1 MSLPTRGD
9 SNASTA
15 RGPCHQDR
23 ASATTRGGL
32 TRLPC
37 RQRRGCVATPEQPI
51 RGTPLPDED
60 TTPTPSPTVRELV
73 LMQEDPREQ
82 TRTSAMVE
90 MANRTLRDLRR
101 PAGKVTSQTIS
112 TPSPRSGEGIQGTP
126 PPDDS
131 EGVETLDRLIVT
143 PLAWDRNQT
152 PSTPSTEVA
161 QSLDEARDR
170 DELIVSPLPCTEGN
184 WMSYASY
191 FSPVSPNLMGY
202 SPGPTTGETE
212 GRGVI
217 EPEEE
222 APQTT
227 RRAPGPLEGNG
238 RPVPL
243 IGAPGINQSHKG
255 VTDRGLGVRQGPSC
269 SRGTDC
275 RLNTADKRTAEHPPP
290 AQPTHTNRGT
300 APLQQNRSGPIT
312 RAPDT
317 INRANQQAEVM
328 TPQKAWQRRQ
338 REKRQRGQ
346 GAESIERPEGPP
358 QAGQRNRTITRMATL
373 QRRYNNSPRQ
383 CMDAIR
389 HSPPVLRCE
398 VPIEAVNTYFA
409 AKLAPTQVLKV
420 MACAAITLELA
431 YSLVYWLK
439 FTVDVLKSSMRFAYV
454 LVLKHRQYDQTV

>member
-37 RQRRGCVATPEQPI
+37 RQRRGGVATPEQPI

-90 MANRTLRDLRR
+90 MANRTLMDLRR

-222 APQTT
+222 GESHRSHPHPRGIGRDQTT
-227 RRAPGPLEGNG
+227 PY
-238 RPVPL
+238 
-243 IGAPGINQSHKG
+243 GI
-255 VTDRGLGVRQGPSC
+255 TC
-269 SRGTDC
+269 RGT
-275 RLNTADKRTAEHPPP
+275 
-290 AQPTHTNRGT
+290 
-300 APLQQNRSGPIT
+300 
-312 RAPDT
+312 
-317 INRANQQAEVM
+317 
-328 TPQKAWQRRQ
+328 
-338 REKRQRGQ
+338 
-346 GAESIERPEGPP
+346 
-358 QAGQRNRTITRMATL
+358 
-373 QRRYNNSPRQ
+373 
-383 CMDAIR
+383 
-389 HSPPVLRCE
+389 
-398 VPIEAVNTYFA
+398 
-409 AKLAPTQVLKV
+409 
-420 MACAAITLELA
+420 
-431 YSLVYWLK
+431 
-439 FTVDVLKSSMRFAYV
+439 
-454 LVLKHRQYDQTV
+454 